1 MHPKCE
7 KGAKAEAKGRQGE
20 AKGEG
25 RKGVEKQVLK
35 SVQEAPGS
43 RGGGGSPDLKGGTAR
58 LTTTPLGMRLG
69 GCAGLLL

>member
-25 RKGVEKQVLK
+25 RKGVEKQVPK
-35 SVQEAPGS
+35 RV
-43 RGGGGSPDLKGGTAR
+43 RG
-58 LTTTPLGMRLG
+58 TPWCWAEMFAVVCMWLRNLGYL
-69 GCAGLLL
+69 